1 MEIREKLIGGLE
13 AVRVRDAFIAFL
25 EIETIKFV
33 DGDLRYERKTITDEF
48 LAQQLN
54 LDKEQ
59 GADLLAV
66 LVADGYVDQA
76 KRTPTPLGMALAHAQ
91 DRDRLALEDA
101 REILGNFLDVVRK
114 VNARPDLRMTINRV
128 HVFGSYRAGAET
140 VGDIDL
146 ILDMPSPESE
156 EDFEQL
162 DAVIAEIH
170 ISEYLSFHDERDA
183 TAANA
188 EKEIIYQHEVLCASP
203 KPRDE

>member
-1 MEIREKLIGGLE
+1 MEIRGKLIGGLE

-188 EKEIIYQHEVLCASP
+188 EKEIIYQHEVLCAPP